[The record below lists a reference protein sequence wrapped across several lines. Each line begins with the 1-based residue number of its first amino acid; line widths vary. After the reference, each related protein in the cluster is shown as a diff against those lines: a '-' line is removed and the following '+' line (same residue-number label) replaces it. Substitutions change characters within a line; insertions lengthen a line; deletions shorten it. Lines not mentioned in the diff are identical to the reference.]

1 MENNPTISELFKL
14 YQEKKE
20 EIRKRLEEFKEEKK
34 DIDLLCELFFCIL
47 TPQSKAEFCWKC
59 IENLKE
65 KDLIFNGKEE
75 EIKDQIR
82 NVRFKNKKAKY
93 IIEARKFFLNNLSS
107 IKSRIKNCKDVFEL
121 RDFLVKNIKGFGY
134 KESSHFLRNM
144 GLGENIAI
152 LDRHI
157 LKNLKNLGVINEIPK
172 TLTRKKYIEIEKKF
186 VEFSKGL
193 GIGAEELDLLL
204 WCKET
209 GKIFK

>member
-1 MENNPTISELFKL
+1 MENNPIISELFKL
-14 YQEKKE
+14 YQDKKE

-47 TPQSKAEFCWKC
+47 TPQSKAEFCWEC

-65 KDLIFNGKEE
+65 KGLIFNGEEE
-75 EIKDQIR
+75 EIKNQIR

-157 LKNLKNLGVINEIPK
+157 LKNLKELGVINEIPK
-172 TLTRKKYIEIEKKF
+172 ALTRKKYIEIEKKF